1 MLEEALC
8 IQGTKQKIRGE
19 REREKKGE
27 GWDFE
32 VCALNVTL
40 EQRGEREN
48 CIIKSVTSEG

>member
-8 IQGTKQKIRGE
+8 IQGTKQKTR
-19 REREKKGE
+19 RKKKK
-27 GWDFE
+27 DFE

-40 EQRGEREN
+40 EQIRNRKK